1 MTILARVTRS
11 RLLGEVPPLLE
22 KYVWMARG
30 FWLRFGV
37 VLDGSVEG
45 EGGREGRRES
55 VNEKEIDRL

>member
-1 MTILARVTRS
+1 M
-11 RLLGEVPPLLE
+11 LE

-37 VLDGSVEG
+37 VLDGSVGG